1 MPIFYV
7 LHGNEQNFRNI
18 DMIYGL
24 RATNQTI
31 YFLTPSQEIN
41 ITVYFV
47 MPRCANCGVISSQ
60 NKKIKLKHL
69 INNKR
74 TVTHK
79 YKRTCITVLK
89 VLSHYVIKIFVS

>member
-47 MPRCANCGVISSQ
+47 MPRANCGVISSQ

-74 TVTHK
+74 TVTQK